1 MQSCDIVQELGGV
14 VRFLPLSRLHLVF
27 DRLDGAWPTA
37 EAVCLH
43 VQEPLADLLF
53 ASDAQA
59 QVAAAGALLNILGHP
74 ETEENL
80 TVDPAAPNPTREAVR
95 KIFST
100 SLALGLVY
108 DGLYSNQTAD

>member
-1 MQSCDIVQELGGV
+1 MRC
-14 VRFLPLSRLHLVF
+14 
-27 DRLDGAWPTA
+27 
-37 EAVCLH
+37 

-74 ETEENL
+74 DTEDKSNGAI
-80 TVDPAAPNPTREAVR
+80 DPYACNPTREAAR

-108 DGLYSNQTAD
+108 DGLYANAAGDYT